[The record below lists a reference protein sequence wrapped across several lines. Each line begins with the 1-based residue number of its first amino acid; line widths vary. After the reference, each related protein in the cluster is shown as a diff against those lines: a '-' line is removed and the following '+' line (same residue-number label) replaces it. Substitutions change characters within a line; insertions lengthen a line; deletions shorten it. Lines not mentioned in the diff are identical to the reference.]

1 VAVRAV
7 IVDMDGVIVDSEP
20 YSMQAL
26 IDILRQYGV
35 EPTEDDLR
43 RSYGRRIRDDFIDY
57 FSRYGVTADVHLAI
71 AHKHARYY
79 HLAAGHLQPLPG
91 VMPLLKRLRHCGY
104 RLALASS
111 GDLVKIAFGM
121 QALQLNGTFEAI
133 VSGDDVTHS
142 KPHPEIY
149 QTAAQ
154 RLGVPTAACIAIED
168 APAGVEAAKRAGMR
182 CIAVTNS
189 VGREQLHQADLIVDS
204 LAHDL
209 SPLLSLERS
218 SEPHWMG
225 DESGALGD

>member
-1 VAVRAV
+1 VAIRAV
-7 IVDMDGVIVDSEP
+7 IFDMDGVIVDSEP

-35 EPTEDDLR
+35 EPTENDLR
-43 RSYGRRIRDDFIDY
+43 RSYGRRVRDDFVDY
-57 FSRYGVTADVHLAI
+57 FSRYRVTADVHIAI

-79 HLAAGHLQPLPG
+79 HLAAGHLQPFPG

-111 GDLVKIAFGM
+111 GDRVKVAFGM
-121 QALQLNGTFEAI
+121 QALGLNGIFEAV

-142 KPHPEIY
+142 KPDPEIY
-149 QTAAQ
+149 LTAAQ
-154 RLGVPTAACIAIED
+154 RIEVPPAACIAIED

-189 VGREQLHQADLIVDS
+189 VGREQLHKADLIIDS
-204 LAHDL
+204 LECDL
-209 SPLLSLERS
+209 SSVLRL
-218 SEPHWMG
+218 
-225 DESGALGD
+225 